1 MSIKISVFI
10 VASMLLLQT
19 FSVQA
24 TMVGEQK
31 PSIPAA
37 TSPAETQPDINST
50 FLQTP
55 VHRMK
60 VRPSFKM
67 TCPDP
72 NEVTLNL
79 SYTMGGWSI
88 NPNQLRP
95 QSFSRAYASVDPA
108 DKSKVILACLYEVT
122 ADYVAKTQYNGLQK
136 CISNPATGG
145 GKVRYTGPSGY
156 TTNVAGTTAPGKLQ
170 VKKTGEQVKDQML
183 ECQFHADGQAQ
194 LFKKYQAKGN
204 MSTCQANG
212 REVTCPY

>member
-31 PSIPAA
+31 PSIPAV
-37 TSPAETQPDINST
+37 TKPAETKPQIKNPIFT
-50 FLQTP
+50 GTA
-55 VHRMK
+55 HRMK
-60 VRPSFKM
+60 ERPSFKM

-72 NEVTLNL
+72 DEVTLNL
-79 SYTMGGWSI
+79 SYTAGGWSI
-88 NPNQLRP
+88 NPSQLRP
-95 QSFSRAYASVDPA
+95 QSFSRAYATVDPA

-122 ADYVAKTQYNGLQK
+122 ADYVAKTPYNGLQK

-145 GKVRYTGPSGY
+145 GKVGYTGPSGY
-156 TTNVAGTTAPGKLQ
+156 TTNVAGTTAPGNLH
-170 VKKTGEQVKDQML
+170 VKKTGEQVKDQSL
-183 ECQFHADGQAQ
+183 ECQFRADGQAQ
-194 LFKKYQAKGN
+194 FFKKYQATGN
-204 MSTCQANG
+204 LSTCRANG